1 MESDNKLFLL
11 DAYALIY
18 RAYYAF
24 IKNPR
29 INSKGF
35 NTSAILGFVN
45 TLEEVLKKENPTH
58 IGVAFDPSG
67 PTFRHEADANYKA
80 TRKGMPEELAQQMPV
95 MKQVLAA
102 MSVPCYELA
111 GYEADDLIGTI
122 SRKCQAAGWDCV
134 IVTGDKDSLQLIT
147 DRTKVKLV
155 STRMGQTTTKD
166 MTPETFRE
174 QYGFDPIHMIDL
186 KALMGDTSD
195 NIPGVPGVGEKT
207 AMALVQEYGAI
218 DEIYR
223 LLPDLH
229 AKPAAIRKLNTN
241 IVSLQQIVEALQGN
255 DYVTGVVPVVENG
268 ETVGYTISFSKSGP
282 VTIYHGKKGENGQ
295 NGTTPVIGVEQD
307 TDGLYYWTLDGEWLT
322 DDEGSKILAQGM
334 AGKSAY
340 ELAVE
345 KGYRGTLDEW
355 LASLNGSNGDDG
367 KSAYELAVE
376 NGYQGTEEE
385 WLASLKGS
393 AGDQGDDG
401 VTPKLEVRDDGY
413 WYISYDNGQ
422 TWNKLGPATGDP
434 GEDGDSM
441 FSDIDVSDP
450 DYLVL
455 TLAETGASIK
465 LPYYKDKFDLLFVSG
480 SDRVKEMSVYCG
492 PGATAEVEYELTNP
506 LNVQVAIECISHSGY
521 EVAVDKSA
529 KKITVSAPDDPA
541 AITDPES
548 EILVF
553 ASDDE
558 RTVMRK
564 LVVKQVKYIDYRA
577 TRQLDWEKSSV
588 NPRFWGEDCKF
599 LDEQS
604 TYDSATGEGRWAYTG
619 TVIYITD
626 AAFSGE
632 AGLQEIVIP
641 ASVVEVGRN
650 LWNETGGGG
659 AFQNCTALTSV
670 VFEGDNLSKINLN
683 TFNGC
688 SALSSIELPESLE
701 KIEYNAFDDCSAL
714 KSIVIPDKVT
724 YIGEGAFNY
733 CTGLQEAYIGDG
745 VTEIAAKAFA
755 ECTALKTVV
764 IGKSI
769 QRIGD
774 QAFNTRSSWDQMTL
788 EKITVLF
795 DDIASG
801 SFPVLESGSRG
812 VFPKPGGWDLV
823 SYKIYVPKGTK
834 AEYQKNWSD
843 YSSLIVEMQ

>member
-1 MESDNKLFLL
+1 M
-11 DAYALIY
+11 
-18 RAYYAF
+18 
-24 IKNPR
+24 
-29 INSKGF
+29 
-35 NTSAILGFVN
+35 ILGLLSLVSCTEYDEVAMWN
-45 TLEEVLKKENPTH
+45 KNEDMGSRLAALEEL
-58 IGVAFDPSG
+58 
-67 PTFRHEADANYKA
+67 
-80 TRKGMPEELAQQMPV
+80 
-95 MKQVLAA
+95 
-102 MSVPCYELA
+102 C
-111 GYEADDLIGTI
+111 
-122 SRKCQAAGWDCV
+122 SR
-134 IVTGDKDSLQLIT
+134 
-147 DRTKVKLV
+147 
-155 STRMGQTTTKD
+155 
-166 MTPETFRE
+166 
-174 QYGFDPIHMIDL
+174 
-186 KALMGDTSD
+186 
-195 NIPGVPGVGEKT
+195 
-207 AMALVQEYGAI
+207 
-218 DEIYR
+218 
-223 LLPDLH
+223 
-229 AKPAAIRKLNTN
+229 LNTN

-788 EKITVLF
+788 EKVTVLF

-812 VFPKPGGWDLV
+812 VFPKPGGWDPV

>member
-1 MESDNKLFLL
+1 M
-11 DAYALIY
+11 
-18 RAYYAF
+18 
-24 IKNPR
+24 
-29 INSKGF
+29 
-35 NTSAILGFVN
+35 ILGLLSLVSCTEYDEVAMWN
-45 TLEEVLKKENPTH
+45 KNEDMGSRLAALEELC
-58 IGVAFDPSG
+58 S
-67 PTFRHEADANYKA
+67 
-80 TRKGMPEELAQQMPV
+80 Q
-95 MKQVLAA
+95 
-102 MSVPCYELA
+102 
-111 GYEADDLIGTI
+111 
-122 SRKCQAAGWDCV
+122 
-134 IVTGDKDSLQLIT
+134 
-147 DRTKVKLV
+147 
-155 STRMGQTTTKD
+155 
-166 MTPETFRE
+166 
-174 QYGFDPIHMIDL
+174 
-186 KALMGDTSD
+186 
-195 NIPGVPGVGEKT
+195 
-207 AMALVQEYGAI
+207 
-218 DEIYR
+218 
-223 LLPDLH
+223 
-229 AKPAAIRKLNTN
+229 LNTN

-480 SDRVKEMSVYCG
+480 SDRVKEMAVYCG

-521 EVAVDKSA
+521 KVAVDKSA

-564 LVVKQVKYIDYRA
+564 LVVKPVKYIVYKA
-577 TRQLDWEKSSV
+577 TRQLDWKKSFGD
-588 NPRFWGEDCKF
+588 PRFWGGDCKF

-650 LWNETGGGG
+650 LLNETGGGG

-774 QAFNTRSSWDQMTL
+774 QAFNTRSSRDQMTL

-795 DDIASG
+795 DDVASG

>member
-1 MESDNKLFLL
+1 M
-11 DAYALIY
+11 
-18 RAYYAF
+18 
-24 IKNPR
+24 
-29 INSKGF
+29 
-35 NTSAILGFVN
+35 ILGLLSLVSCTEYDEVAMWN
-45 TLEEVLKKENPTH
+45 KNEDMGSRLAALEEL
-58 IGVAFDPSG
+58 
-67 PTFRHEADANYKA
+67 
-80 TRKGMPEELAQQMPV
+80 
-95 MKQVLAA
+95 
-102 MSVPCYELA
+102 C
-111 GYEADDLIGTI
+111 
-122 SRKCQAAGWDCV
+122 SR
-134 IVTGDKDSLQLIT
+134 
-147 DRTKVKLV
+147 
-155 STRMGQTTTKD
+155 
-166 MTPETFRE
+166 
-174 QYGFDPIHMIDL
+174 
-186 KALMGDTSD
+186 
-195 NIPGVPGVGEKT
+195 
-207 AMALVQEYGAI
+207 
-218 DEIYR
+218 
-223 LLPDLH
+223 
-229 AKPAAIRKLNTN
+229 LNTN

-376 NGYQGTEEE
+376 NGYRGTEEE

-422 TWNKLGPATGDP
+422 TWTKLGPATGDP

-465 LPYYKDKFDLLFVSG
+465 LPYYKAKFDLLFVSG

-564 LVVKQVKYIDYRA
+564 LVVKQVKYIDYKA

-632 AGLQEIVIP
+632 TGLQEIVIP

>member
-1 MESDNKLFLL
+1 
-11 DAYALIY
+11 
-18 RAYYAF
+18 
-24 IKNPR
+24 
-29 INSKGF
+29 
-35 NTSAILGFVN
+35 
-45 TLEEVLKKENPTH
+45 
-58 IGVAFDPSG
+58 
-67 PTFRHEADANYKA
+67 
-80 TRKGMPEELAQQMPV
+80 
-95 MKQVLAA
+95 
-102 MSVPCYELA
+102 
-111 GYEADDLIGTI
+111 
-122 SRKCQAAGWDCV
+122 
-134 IVTGDKDSLQLIT
+134 
-147 DRTKVKLV
+147 
-155 STRMGQTTTKD
+155 
-166 MTPETFRE
+166 
-174 QYGFDPIHMIDL
+174 
-186 KALMGDTSD
+186 
-195 NIPGVPGVGEKT
+195 
-207 AMALVQEYGAI
+207 
-218 DEIYR
+218 
-223 LLPDLH
+223 
-229 AKPAAIRKLNTN
+229 
-241 IVSLQQIVEALQGN
+241 
-255 DYVTGVVPVVENG
+255 
-268 ETVGYTISFSKSGP
+268 
-282 VTIYHGKKGENGQ
+282 
-295 NGTTPVIGVEQD
+295 
-307 TDGLYYWTLDGEWLT
+307 
-322 DDEGSKILAQGM
+322 M

-564 LVVKQVKYIDYRA
+564 LVVKQVKYIDYKA

-724 YIGEGAFNY
+724 YIGEGAFKV

>member
-1 MESDNKLFLL
+1 M
-11 DAYALIY
+11 
-18 RAYYAF
+18 
-24 IKNPR
+24 
-29 INSKGF
+29 
-35 NTSAILGFVN
+35 ILGLLSLVSCTEYDEVAMWN
-45 TLEEVLKKENPTH
+45 KNEDMGSRLAALEELC
-58 IGVAFDPSG
+58 S
-67 PTFRHEADANYKA
+67 
-80 TRKGMPEELAQQMPV
+80 Q
-95 MKQVLAA
+95 
-102 MSVPCYELA
+102 
-111 GYEADDLIGTI
+111 
-122 SRKCQAAGWDCV
+122 
-134 IVTGDKDSLQLIT
+134 
-147 DRTKVKLV
+147 
-155 STRMGQTTTKD
+155 
-166 MTPETFRE
+166 
-174 QYGFDPIHMIDL
+174 
-186 KALMGDTSD
+186 
-195 NIPGVPGVGEKT
+195 
-207 AMALVQEYGAI
+207 
-218 DEIYR
+218 
-223 LLPDLH
+223 
-229 AKPAAIRKLNTN
+229 LNTN

-812 VFPKPGGWDLV
+812 VFPKSGGWDLV

>member
-1 MESDNKLFLL
+1 M
-11 DAYALIY
+11 
-18 RAYYAF
+18 
-24 IKNPR
+24 
-29 INSKGF
+29 
-35 NTSAILGFVN
+35 ILGLLSLVSCTEYDEVAMWN
-45 TLEEVLKKENPTH
+45 KNEDMGSRLAALEELC
-58 IGVAFDPSG
+58 S
-67 PTFRHEADANYKA
+67 
-80 TRKGMPEELAQQMPV
+80 Q
-95 MKQVLAA
+95 
-102 MSVPCYELA
+102 
-111 GYEADDLIGTI
+111 
-122 SRKCQAAGWDCV
+122 
-134 IVTGDKDSLQLIT
+134 
-147 DRTKVKLV
+147 
-155 STRMGQTTTKD
+155 
-166 MTPETFRE
+166 
-174 QYGFDPIHMIDL
+174 
-186 KALMGDTSD
+186 
-195 NIPGVPGVGEKT
+195 
-207 AMALVQEYGAI
+207 
-218 DEIYR
+218 
-223 LLPDLH
+223 
-229 AKPAAIRKLNTN
+229 LNTN

-724 YIGEGAFNY
+724 YIGEGAFAD

>member
-1 MESDNKLFLL
+1 M
-11 DAYALIY
+11 
-18 RAYYAF
+18 
-24 IKNPR
+24 
-29 INSKGF
+29 
-35 NTSAILGFVN
+35 ILGLLSLVSCTEYDEVAMWN
-45 TLEEVLKKENPTH
+45 KNEDMGSRLAALEELC
-58 IGVAFDPSG
+58 S
-67 PTFRHEADANYKA
+67 
-80 TRKGMPEELAQQMPV
+80 Q
-95 MKQVLAA
+95 
-102 MSVPCYELA
+102 
-111 GYEADDLIGTI
+111 
-122 SRKCQAAGWDCV
+122 
-134 IVTGDKDSLQLIT
+134 
-147 DRTKVKLV
+147 
-155 STRMGQTTTKD
+155 
-166 MTPETFRE
+166 
-174 QYGFDPIHMIDL
+174 
-186 KALMGDTSD
+186 
-195 NIPGVPGVGEKT
+195 
-207 AMALVQEYGAI
+207 
-218 DEIYR
+218 
-223 LLPDLH
+223 
-229 AKPAAIRKLNTN
+229 LNTN

-564 LVVKQVKYIDYRA
+564 LVVKPVKYIVYKA
-577 TRQLDWEKSSV
+577 TRQLDWKKSSV
-588 NPRFWGEDCKF
+588 NPRFWGGDCKF

-650 LWNETGGGG
+650 LLNETGGGG

-774 QAFNTRSSWDQMTL
+774 QAFNTRSSRDQMTL

-795 DDIASG
+795 DDVASG

-812 VFPKPGGWDLV
+812 VFPKPGGWDPV

-834 AEYQKNWSD
+834 TEYQKNWSD

>member
-1 MESDNKLFLL
+1 M
-11 DAYALIY
+11 
-18 RAYYAF
+18 
-24 IKNPR
+24 
-29 INSKGF
+29 
-35 NTSAILGFVN
+35 ILGLLSLVSCTEYDEVAMWN
-45 TLEEVLKKENPTH
+45 KNEDMGSRLAALEEL
-58 IGVAFDPSG
+58 
-67 PTFRHEADANYKA
+67 
-80 TRKGMPEELAQQMPV
+80 
-95 MKQVLAA
+95 
-102 MSVPCYELA
+102 C
-111 GYEADDLIGTI
+111 
-122 SRKCQAAGWDCV
+122 SR
-134 IVTGDKDSLQLIT
+134 
-147 DRTKVKLV
+147 
-155 STRMGQTTTKD
+155 
-166 MTPETFRE
+166 
-174 QYGFDPIHMIDL
+174 
-186 KALMGDTSD
+186 
-195 NIPGVPGVGEKT
+195 
-207 AMALVQEYGAI
+207 
-218 DEIYR
+218 
-223 LLPDLH
+223 
-229 AKPAAIRKLNTN
+229 LNTN

-619 TVIYITD
+619 TVIYITA

>member
-1 MESDNKLFLL
+1 MRK
-11 DAYALIY
+11 I
-18 RAYYAF
+18 
-24 IKNPR
+24 I
-29 INSKGF
+29 
-35 NTSAILGFVN
+35 TCMILGLLSLVSCTEYDEVAMWN
-45 TLEEVLKKENPTH
+45 KNEDMGSRLAALEELC
-58 IGVAFDPSG
+58 S
-67 PTFRHEADANYKA
+67 
-80 TRKGMPEELAQQMPV
+80 Q
-95 MKQVLAA
+95 
-102 MSVPCYELA
+102 
-111 GYEADDLIGTI
+111 
-122 SRKCQAAGWDCV
+122 
-134 IVTGDKDSLQLIT
+134 
-147 DRTKVKLV
+147 
-155 STRMGQTTTKD
+155 
-166 MTPETFRE
+166 
-174 QYGFDPIHMIDL
+174 
-186 KALMGDTSD
+186 
-195 NIPGVPGVGEKT
+195 
-207 AMALVQEYGAI
+207 
-218 DEIYR
+218 
-223 LLPDLH
+223 
-229 AKPAAIRKLNTN
+229 LNTN

-529 KKITVSAPDDPA
+529 KKITVSAPDDPV

-564 LVVKQVKYIDYRA
+564 LVVKQVKYIDYKA
-577 TRQLDWEKSSV
+577 TRQLDWKKSFGD
-588 NPRFWGEDCKF
+588 PRFWGEDCKF

-670 VFEGDNLSKINLN
+670 IFEGDNLSKINLN

-788 EKITVLF
+788 EKVTVLF

-812 VFPKPGGWDLV
+812 VFPKPGGWDPV

>member
-1 MESDNKLFLL
+1 M
-11 DAYALIY
+11 
-18 RAYYAF
+18 
-24 IKNPR
+24 
-29 INSKGF
+29 
-35 NTSAILGFVN
+35 ILGLLSLVSCTEYDEVAMWN
-45 TLEEVLKKENPTH
+45 KNEDMGSRLAALEELC
-58 IGVAFDPSG
+58 S
-67 PTFRHEADANYKA
+67 
-80 TRKGMPEELAQQMPV
+80 Q
-95 MKQVLAA
+95 
-102 MSVPCYELA
+102 
-111 GYEADDLIGTI
+111 
-122 SRKCQAAGWDCV
+122 
-134 IVTGDKDSLQLIT
+134 
-147 DRTKVKLV
+147 
-155 STRMGQTTTKD
+155 
-166 MTPETFRE
+166 
-174 QYGFDPIHMIDL
+174 
-186 KALMGDTSD
+186 
-195 NIPGVPGVGEKT
+195 
-207 AMALVQEYGAI
+207 
-218 DEIYR
+218 
-223 LLPDLH
+223 
-229 AKPAAIRKLNTN
+229 LNTN

-564 LVVKQVKYIDYRA
+564 LVVKQVKYIDYKA

-795 DDIASG
+795 DDIASD

>member
-1 MESDNKLFLL
+1 M
-11 DAYALIY
+11 
-18 RAYYAF
+18 
-24 IKNPR
+24 
-29 INSKGF
+29 
-35 NTSAILGFVN
+35 ILGLLSLVSCTEYDEVAMWN
-45 TLEEVLKKENPTH
+45 KNEDMGSRLAALEELC
-58 IGVAFDPSG
+58 S
-67 PTFRHEADANYKA
+67 
-80 TRKGMPEELAQQMPV
+80 Q
-95 MKQVLAA
+95 
-102 MSVPCYELA
+102 
-111 GYEADDLIGTI
+111 
-122 SRKCQAAGWDCV
+122 
-134 IVTGDKDSLQLIT
+134 
-147 DRTKVKLV
+147 
-155 STRMGQTTTKD
+155 
-166 MTPETFRE
+166 
-174 QYGFDPIHMIDL
+174 
-186 KALMGDTSD
+186 
-195 NIPGVPGVGEKT
+195 
-207 AMALVQEYGAI
+207 
-218 DEIYR
+218 
-223 LLPDLH
+223 
-229 AKPAAIRKLNTN
+229 LNTN

-564 LVVKQVKYIDYRA
+564 LVVKQVKYIDYKA

-764 IGKSI
+764 IRKSI

>member
-1 MESDNKLFLL
+1 M
-11 DAYALIY
+11 
-18 RAYYAF
+18 
-24 IKNPR
+24 
-29 INSKGF
+29 
-35 NTSAILGFVN
+35 ILGLLSLVSCTEYDEVAMWN
-45 TLEEVLKKENPTH
+45 KNEDMGSRLAALEEL
-58 IGVAFDPSG
+58 
-67 PTFRHEADANYKA
+67 
-80 TRKGMPEELAQQMPV
+80 
-95 MKQVLAA
+95 
-102 MSVPCYELA
+102 C
-111 GYEADDLIGTI
+111 
-122 SRKCQAAGWDCV
+122 SR
-134 IVTGDKDSLQLIT
+134 
-147 DRTKVKLV
+147 
-155 STRMGQTTTKD
+155 
-166 MTPETFRE
+166 
-174 QYGFDPIHMIDL
+174 
-186 KALMGDTSD
+186 
-195 NIPGVPGVGEKT
+195 
-207 AMALVQEYGAI
+207 
-218 DEIYR
+218 
-223 LLPDLH
+223 
-229 AKPAAIRKLNTN
+229 LNTN

-376 NGYQGTEEE
+376 NGYRGTEEE

>member
-1 MESDNKLFLL
+1 M
-11 DAYALIY
+11 
-18 RAYYAF
+18 
-24 IKNPR
+24 
-29 INSKGF
+29 
-35 NTSAILGFVN
+35 ILGLLSLVSCTEYDEVAMWN
-45 TLEEVLKKENPTH
+45 KNEDMGSRLAALEEL
-58 IGVAFDPSG
+58 
-67 PTFRHEADANYKA
+67 
-80 TRKGMPEELAQQMPV
+80 
-95 MKQVLAA
+95 
-102 MSVPCYELA
+102 C
-111 GYEADDLIGTI
+111 
-122 SRKCQAAGWDCV
+122 SR
-134 IVTGDKDSLQLIT
+134 
-147 DRTKVKLV
+147 
-155 STRMGQTTTKD
+155 
-166 MTPETFRE
+166 
-174 QYGFDPIHMIDL
+174 
-186 KALMGDTSD
+186 
-195 NIPGVPGVGEKT
+195 
-207 AMALVQEYGAI
+207 
-218 DEIYR
+218 
-223 LLPDLH
+223 
-229 AKPAAIRKLNTN
+229 LNTN

-795 DDIASG
+795 DDIGSG

-812 VFPKPGGWDLV
+812 VFPKPGGWDPV

>member
-1 MESDNKLFLL
+1 M
-11 DAYALIY
+11 
-18 RAYYAF
+18 
-24 IKNPR
+24 
-29 INSKGF
+29 
-35 NTSAILGFVN
+35 ILGLLSLVSCTEYDEVAMWN
-45 TLEEVLKKENPTH
+45 KNEDMGSRLAALEELC
-58 IGVAFDPSG
+58 S
-67 PTFRHEADANYKA
+67 
-80 TRKGMPEELAQQMPV
+80 Q
-95 MKQVLAA
+95 
-102 MSVPCYELA
+102 
-111 GYEADDLIGTI
+111 
-122 SRKCQAAGWDCV
+122 
-134 IVTGDKDSLQLIT
+134 
-147 DRTKVKLV
+147 
-155 STRMGQTTTKD
+155 
-166 MTPETFRE
+166 
-174 QYGFDPIHMIDL
+174 
-186 KALMGDTSD
+186 
-195 NIPGVPGVGEKT
+195 
-207 AMALVQEYGAI
+207 
-218 DEIYR
+218 
-223 LLPDLH
+223 
-229 AKPAAIRKLNTN
+229 LNTN

-564 LVVKQVKYIDYRA
+564 LVVKQVKYIDYKA

-745 VTEIAAKAFA
+745 VTE
-755 ECTALKTVV
+755 L
-764 IGKSI
+764 
-769 QRIGD
+769 
-774 QAFNTRSSWDQMTL
+774 
-788 EKITVLF
+788 
-795 DDIASG
+795 
-801 SFPVLESGSRG
+801 
-812 VFPKPGGWDLV
+812 
-823 SYKIYVPKGTK
+823 
-834 AEYQKNWSD
+834 
-843 YSSLIVEMQ
+843 SLIHI

>member
-1 MESDNKLFLL
+1 M
-11 DAYALIY
+11 
-18 RAYYAF
+18 
-24 IKNPR
+24 
-29 INSKGF
+29 
-35 NTSAILGFVN
+35 ILGLLSLVSCTEYDEVAMWN
-45 TLEEVLKKENPTH
+45 KNEDMGSRLAALEELC
-58 IGVAFDPSG
+58 S
-67 PTFRHEADANYKA
+67 
-80 TRKGMPEELAQQMPV
+80 Q
-95 MKQVLAA
+95 
-102 MSVPCYELA
+102 
-111 GYEADDLIGTI
+111 
-122 SRKCQAAGWDCV
+122 
-134 IVTGDKDSLQLIT
+134 
-147 DRTKVKLV
+147 
-155 STRMGQTTTKD
+155 
-166 MTPETFRE
+166 
-174 QYGFDPIHMIDL
+174 
-186 KALMGDTSD
+186 
-195 NIPGVPGVGEKT
+195 
-207 AMALVQEYGAI
+207 
-218 DEIYR
+218 
-223 LLPDLH
+223 
-229 AKPAAIRKLNTN
+229 LNTN

-295 NGTTPVIGVEQD
+295 NGTTLVIGVEQD

-385 WLASLKGS
+385 WLALLKGS

>member
-1 MESDNKLFLL
+1 M
-11 DAYALIY
+11 
-18 RAYYAF
+18 
-24 IKNPR
+24 
-29 INSKGF
+29 
-35 NTSAILGFVN
+35 ILGLLSLVSCTEYDEVAMWN
-45 TLEEVLKKENPTH
+45 KNEDMGSRLAALEELC
-58 IGVAFDPSG
+58 S
-67 PTFRHEADANYKA
+67 
-80 TRKGMPEELAQQMPV
+80 Q
-95 MKQVLAA
+95 
-102 MSVPCYELA
+102 
-111 GYEADDLIGTI
+111 
-122 SRKCQAAGWDCV
+122 
-134 IVTGDKDSLQLIT
+134 
-147 DRTKVKLV
+147 
-155 STRMGQTTTKD
+155 
-166 MTPETFRE
+166 
-174 QYGFDPIHMIDL
+174 
-186 KALMGDTSD
+186 
-195 NIPGVPGVGEKT
+195 
-207 AMALVQEYGAI
+207 
-218 DEIYR
+218 
-223 LLPDLH
+223 
-229 AKPAAIRKLNTN
+229 LNTN

-812 VFPKPGGWDLV
+812 VFPKPGGWGLV

>member
-1 MESDNKLFLL
+1 M
-11 DAYALIY
+11 
-18 RAYYAF
+18 
-24 IKNPR
+24 
-29 INSKGF
+29 
-35 NTSAILGFVN
+35 ILGLLSLVSCTEYDEVAMWN
-45 TLEEVLKKENPTH
+45 KNEDMGSRLAALEELC
-58 IGVAFDPSG
+58 S
-67 PTFRHEADANYKA
+67 
-80 TRKGMPEELAQQMPV
+80 Q
-95 MKQVLAA
+95 
-102 MSVPCYELA
+102 
-111 GYEADDLIGTI
+111 
-122 SRKCQAAGWDCV
+122 
-134 IVTGDKDSLQLIT
+134 
-147 DRTKVKLV
+147 
-155 STRMGQTTTKD
+155 
-166 MTPETFRE
+166 
-174 QYGFDPIHMIDL
+174 
-186 KALMGDTSD
+186 
-195 NIPGVPGVGEKT
+195 
-207 AMALVQEYGAI
+207 
-218 DEIYR
+218 
-223 LLPDLH
+223 
-229 AKPAAIRKLNTN
+229 LNTN

-355 LASLNGSNGDDG
+355 LASLNGSNGDD
-367 KSAYELAVE
+367 
-376 NGYQGTEEE
+376 
-385 WLASLKGS
+385 
-393 AGDQGDDG
+393 GDDG

-564 LVVKQVKYIDYRA
+564 LVVKQVKYIDYKA

>member
-1 MESDNKLFLL
+1 M
-11 DAYALIY
+11 
-18 RAYYAF
+18 
-24 IKNPR
+24 
-29 INSKGF
+29 
-35 NTSAILGFVN
+35 ILGLLSLVSCTEYDEVAMWN
-45 TLEEVLKKENPTH
+45 KNEDMGSRLAALEELC
-58 IGVAFDPSG
+58 S
-67 PTFRHEADANYKA
+67 
-80 TRKGMPEELAQQMPV
+80 Q
-95 MKQVLAA
+95 
-102 MSVPCYELA
+102 
-111 GYEADDLIGTI
+111 
-122 SRKCQAAGWDCV
+122 
-134 IVTGDKDSLQLIT
+134 
-147 DRTKVKLV
+147 
-155 STRMGQTTTKD
+155 
-166 MTPETFRE
+166 
-174 QYGFDPIHMIDL
+174 
-186 KALMGDTSD
+186 
-195 NIPGVPGVGEKT
+195 
-207 AMALVQEYGAI
+207 
-218 DEIYR
+218 
-223 LLPDLH
+223 
-229 AKPAAIRKLNTN
+229 LNTN

>member
-1 MESDNKLFLL
+1 M
-11 DAYALIY
+11 
-18 RAYYAF
+18 
-24 IKNPR
+24 
-29 INSKGF
+29 
-35 NTSAILGFVN
+35 ILGLLSLVSCTEYDEVAMWN
-45 TLEEVLKKENPTH
+45 KNEDMGSRLAALEELC
-58 IGVAFDPSG
+58 S
-67 PTFRHEADANYKA
+67 
-80 TRKGMPEELAQQMPV
+80 Q
-95 MKQVLAA
+95 
-102 MSVPCYELA
+102 
-111 GYEADDLIGTI
+111 
-122 SRKCQAAGWDCV
+122 
-134 IVTGDKDSLQLIT
+134 
-147 DRTKVKLV
+147 
-155 STRMGQTTTKD
+155 
-166 MTPETFRE
+166 
-174 QYGFDPIHMIDL
+174 
-186 KALMGDTSD
+186 
-195 NIPGVPGVGEKT
+195 
-207 AMALVQEYGAI
+207 
-218 DEIYR
+218 
-223 LLPDLH
+223 
-229 AKPAAIRKLNTN
+229 LNTN

-724 YIGEGAFNY
+724 YIGEGAFPA

>member
-1 MESDNKLFLL
+1 M
-11 DAYALIY
+11 
-18 RAYYAF
+18 
-24 IKNPR
+24 
-29 INSKGF
+29 
-35 NTSAILGFVN
+35 ILGLLSLVSCTEYDEVAMWN
-45 TLEEVLKKENPTH
+45 KNEDMGSRLAALEELC
-58 IGVAFDPSG
+58 S
-67 PTFRHEADANYKA
+67 
-80 TRKGMPEELAQQMPV
+80 Q
-95 MKQVLAA
+95 
-102 MSVPCYELA
+102 
-111 GYEADDLIGTI
+111 
-122 SRKCQAAGWDCV
+122 
-134 IVTGDKDSLQLIT
+134 
-147 DRTKVKLV
+147 
-155 STRMGQTTTKD
+155 
-166 MTPETFRE
+166 
-174 QYGFDPIHMIDL
+174 
-186 KALMGDTSD
+186 
-195 NIPGVPGVGEKT
+195 
-207 AMALVQEYGAI
+207 
-218 DEIYR
+218 
-223 LLPDLH
+223 
-229 AKPAAIRKLNTN
+229 LNTN

-255 DYVTGVVPVVENG
+255 DYVTGVVPVVEND

>member
-1 MESDNKLFLL
+1 M
-11 DAYALIY
+11 
-18 RAYYAF
+18 
-24 IKNPR
+24 
-29 INSKGF
+29 
-35 NTSAILGFVN
+35 ILGLLSLVSCTEYDEVAMWN
-45 TLEEVLKKENPTH
+45 KNEDMGSRLAALEELC
-58 IGVAFDPSG
+58 S
-67 PTFRHEADANYKA
+67 
-80 TRKGMPEELAQQMPV
+80 Q
-95 MKQVLAA
+95 
-102 MSVPCYELA
+102 
-111 GYEADDLIGTI
+111 
-122 SRKCQAAGWDCV
+122 
-134 IVTGDKDSLQLIT
+134 
-147 DRTKVKLV
+147 
-155 STRMGQTTTKD
+155 
-166 MTPETFRE
+166 
-174 QYGFDPIHMIDL
+174 
-186 KALMGDTSD
+186 
-195 NIPGVPGVGEKT
+195 
-207 AMALVQEYGAI
+207 
-218 DEIYR
+218 
-223 LLPDLH
+223 
-229 AKPAAIRKLNTN
+229 LNTN

-564 LVVKQVKYIDYRA
+564 LVVKQVKYIDYKA

-724 YIGEGAFNY
+724 YIGEGAFCY

>member
-1 MESDNKLFLL
+1 M
-11 DAYALIY
+11 
-18 RAYYAF
+18 
-24 IKNPR
+24 
-29 INSKGF
+29 
-35 NTSAILGFVN
+35 ILGLLSLVSCTEYDEVAMWN
-45 TLEEVLKKENPTH
+45 KNEDMGSRLAALEEL
-58 IGVAFDPSG
+58 
-67 PTFRHEADANYKA
+67 
-80 TRKGMPEELAQQMPV
+80 
-95 MKQVLAA
+95 
-102 MSVPCYELA
+102 C
-111 GYEADDLIGTI
+111 
-122 SRKCQAAGWDCV
+122 SR
-134 IVTGDKDSLQLIT
+134 
-147 DRTKVKLV
+147 
-155 STRMGQTTTKD
+155 
-166 MTPETFRE
+166 
-174 QYGFDPIHMIDL
+174 
-186 KALMGDTSD
+186 
-195 NIPGVPGVGEKT
+195 
-207 AMALVQEYGAI
+207 
-218 DEIYR
+218 
-223 LLPDLH
+223 
-229 AKPAAIRKLNTN
+229 LNTN

-724 YIGEGAFNY
+724 YIGEGAFII

>member
-1 MESDNKLFLL
+1 M
-11 DAYALIY
+11 
-18 RAYYAF
+18 
-24 IKNPR
+24 
-29 INSKGF
+29 
-35 NTSAILGFVN
+35 ILGLLSLVSCTEYDEVAMWN
-45 TLEEVLKKENPTH
+45 KNEDMGSRLAALEEL
-58 IGVAFDPSG
+58 
-67 PTFRHEADANYKA
+67 
-80 TRKGMPEELAQQMPV
+80 
-95 MKQVLAA
+95 
-102 MSVPCYELA
+102 C
-111 GYEADDLIGTI
+111 
-122 SRKCQAAGWDCV
+122 SR
-134 IVTGDKDSLQLIT
+134 
-147 DRTKVKLV
+147 
-155 STRMGQTTTKD
+155 
-166 MTPETFRE
+166 
-174 QYGFDPIHMIDL
+174 
-186 KALMGDTSD
+186 
-195 NIPGVPGVGEKT
+195 
-207 AMALVQEYGAI
+207 
-218 DEIYR
+218 
-223 LLPDLH
+223 
-229 AKPAAIRKLNTN
+229 LNTN

-564 LVVKQVKYIDYRA
+564 LVVKQVKYIDYKA

-588 NPRFWGEDCKF
+588 NLRFWGEDCKF

>member
-1 MESDNKLFLL
+1 M
-11 DAYALIY
+11 
-18 RAYYAF
+18 
-24 IKNPR
+24 
-29 INSKGF
+29 
-35 NTSAILGFVN
+35 ILGLLSLVSCTEYDEVAMWN
-45 TLEEVLKKENPTH
+45 KNEDMGSRLAALEEL
-58 IGVAFDPSG
+58 
-67 PTFRHEADANYKA
+67 
-80 TRKGMPEELAQQMPV
+80 
-95 MKQVLAA
+95 
-102 MSVPCYELA
+102 C
-111 GYEADDLIGTI
+111 
-122 SRKCQAAGWDCV
+122 SR
-134 IVTGDKDSLQLIT
+134 
-147 DRTKVKLV
+147 
-155 STRMGQTTTKD
+155 
-166 MTPETFRE
+166 
-174 QYGFDPIHMIDL
+174 
-186 KALMGDTSD
+186 
-195 NIPGVPGVGEKT
+195 
-207 AMALVQEYGAI
+207 
-218 DEIYR
+218 
-223 LLPDLH
+223 
-229 AKPAAIRKLNTN
+229 LNTN

-376 NGYQGTEEE
+376 NGYRGTEEE
-385 WLASLKGS
+385 WLASLKGNT
-393 AGDQGDDG
+393 GDQGDDG

-564 LVVKQVKYIDYRA
+564 LVVKQVKYIDYKA

-619 TVIYITD
+619 TVICITD

>member
-1 MESDNKLFLL
+1 M
-11 DAYALIY
+11 
-18 RAYYAF
+18 
-24 IKNPR
+24 
-29 INSKGF
+29 
-35 NTSAILGFVN
+35 ILGLLSLVSCTEYDKVAMWN
-45 TLEEVLKKENPTH
+45 KNEDMGSRLAALEEL
-58 IGVAFDPSG
+58 
-67 PTFRHEADANYKA
+67 
-80 TRKGMPEELAQQMPV
+80 
-95 MKQVLAA
+95 
-102 MSVPCYELA
+102 C
-111 GYEADDLIGTI
+111 
-122 SRKCQAAGWDCV
+122 SR
-134 IVTGDKDSLQLIT
+134 
-147 DRTKVKLV
+147 
-155 STRMGQTTTKD
+155 
-166 MTPETFRE
+166 
-174 QYGFDPIHMIDL
+174 
-186 KALMGDTSD
+186 
-195 NIPGVPGVGEKT
+195 
-207 AMALVQEYGAI
+207 
-218 DEIYR
+218 
-223 LLPDLH
+223 
-229 AKPAAIRKLNTN
+229 LNTN

-564 LVVKQVKYIDYRA
+564 LVVKQVKYIDYKA

>member
-1 MESDNKLFLL
+1 M
-11 DAYALIY
+11 
-18 RAYYAF
+18 
-24 IKNPR
+24 
-29 INSKGF
+29 
-35 NTSAILGFVN
+35 ILGLLSLVSCTEYDEVAMWN
-45 TLEEVLKKENPTH
+45 KNEDMGSRLAALEELC
-58 IGVAFDPSG
+58 S
-67 PTFRHEADANYKA
+67 
-80 TRKGMPEELAQQMPV
+80 Q
-95 MKQVLAA
+95 
-102 MSVPCYELA
+102 
-111 GYEADDLIGTI
+111 
-122 SRKCQAAGWDCV
+122 
-134 IVTGDKDSLQLIT
+134 
-147 DRTKVKLV
+147 
-155 STRMGQTTTKD
+155 
-166 MTPETFRE
+166 
-174 QYGFDPIHMIDL
+174 
-186 KALMGDTSD
+186 
-195 NIPGVPGVGEKT
+195 
-207 AMALVQEYGAI
+207 
-218 DEIYR
+218 
-223 LLPDLH
+223 
-229 AKPAAIRKLNTN
+229 LNTN

-558 RTVMRK
+558 RTDMRK
-564 LVVKQVKYIDYRA
+564 FVVKQVQYIDYSA

>member
-1 MESDNKLFLL
+1 M
-11 DAYALIY
+11 
-18 RAYYAF
+18 
-24 IKNPR
+24 
-29 INSKGF
+29 
-35 NTSAILGFVN
+35 ILGLLSLVSCTEYDEVAMWN
-45 TLEEVLKKENPTH
+45 KNEDMGSRLAALEELC
-58 IGVAFDPSG
+58 S
-67 PTFRHEADANYKA
+67 
-80 TRKGMPEELAQQMPV
+80 Q
-95 MKQVLAA
+95 
-102 MSVPCYELA
+102 
-111 GYEADDLIGTI
+111 
-122 SRKCQAAGWDCV
+122 
-134 IVTGDKDSLQLIT
+134 
-147 DRTKVKLV
+147 
-155 STRMGQTTTKD
+155 
-166 MTPETFRE
+166 
-174 QYGFDPIHMIDL
+174 
-186 KALMGDTSD
+186 
-195 NIPGVPGVGEKT
+195 
-207 AMALVQEYGAI
+207 
-218 DEIYR
+218 
-223 LLPDLH
+223 
-229 AKPAAIRKLNTN
+229 LNTN

-564 LVVKQVKYIDYRA
+564 LVVKQVKYIDYKA

-724 YIGEGAFNY
+724 YIGEGAFLNR
-733 CTGLQEAYIGDG
+733 TGLQEAYIGDG

>member
-1 MESDNKLFLL
+1 M
-11 DAYALIY
+11 
-18 RAYYAF
+18 
-24 IKNPR
+24 
-29 INSKGF
+29 
-35 NTSAILGFVN
+35 ILGLLSLVSCTEYDEVAMWN
-45 TLEEVLKKENPTH
+45 KNEDMGSRLAALEELC
-58 IGVAFDPSG
+58 S
-67 PTFRHEADANYKA
+67 
-80 TRKGMPEELAQQMPV
+80 Q
-95 MKQVLAA
+95 
-102 MSVPCYELA
+102 
-111 GYEADDLIGTI
+111 
-122 SRKCQAAGWDCV
+122 
-134 IVTGDKDSLQLIT
+134 
-147 DRTKVKLV
+147 
-155 STRMGQTTTKD
+155 
-166 MTPETFRE
+166 
-174 QYGFDPIHMIDL
+174 
-186 KALMGDTSD
+186 
-195 NIPGVPGVGEKT
+195 
-207 AMALVQEYGAI
+207 
-218 DEIYR
+218 
-223 LLPDLH
+223 
-229 AKPAAIRKLNTN
+229 LNTN

-626 AAFSGE
+626 AAFLGE

>member
-1 MESDNKLFLL
+1 MRVRNFRRFSFW
-11 DAYALIY
+11 A
-18 RAYYAF
+18 
-24 IKNPR
+24 
-29 INSKGF
+29 NSTTEK
-35 NTSAILGFVN
+35 SHL
-45 TLEEVLKKENPTH
+45 VLNS
-58 IGVAFDPSG
+58 VAFG
-67 PTFRHEADANYKA
+67 FAD
-80 TRKGMPEELAQQMPV
+80 
-95 MKQVLAA
+95 
-102 MSVPCYELA
+102 
-111 GYEADDLIGTI
+111 
-122 SRKCQAAGWDCV
+122 
-134 IVTGDKDSLQLIT
+134 
-147 DRTKVKLV
+147 
-155 STRMGQTTTKD
+155 
-166 MTPETFRE
+166 
-174 QYGFDPIHMIDL
+174 
-186 KALMGDTSD
+186 
-195 NIPGVPGVGEKT
+195 
-207 AMALVQEYGAI
+207 
-218 DEIYR
+218 YR
-223 LLPDLH
+223 
-229 AKPAAIRKLNTN
+229 
-241 IVSLQQIVEALQGN
+241 
-255 DYVTGVVPVVENG
+255 
-268 ETVGYTISFSKSGP
+268 
-282 VTIYHGKKGENGQ
+282 
-295 NGTTPVIGVEQD
+295 
-307 TDGLYYWTLDGEWLT
+307 
-322 DDEGSKILAQGM
+322 
-334 AGKSAY
+334 
-340 ELAVE
+340 
-345 KGYRGTLDEW
+345 YRGTLDEW
-355 LASLNGSNGDDG
+355 LASLNGSNGDDGKSAYELAVENGYRGTEEEWLASLKGNTGNDGKSAYELAVEKGYQGTEEEWLASLNGSNGNDGDDG

>member
-1 MESDNKLFLL
+1 M
-11 DAYALIY
+11 
-18 RAYYAF
+18 
-24 IKNPR
+24 
-29 INSKGF
+29 
-35 NTSAILGFVN
+35 ILGLLSLVSCTEYDEVAMWN
-45 TLEEVLKKENPTH
+45 KNEDMGSRLAALEELC
-58 IGVAFDPSG
+58 S
-67 PTFRHEADANYKA
+67 
-80 TRKGMPEELAQQMPV
+80 Q
-95 MKQVLAA
+95 
-102 MSVPCYELA
+102 
-111 GYEADDLIGTI
+111 
-122 SRKCQAAGWDCV
+122 
-134 IVTGDKDSLQLIT
+134 
-147 DRTKVKLV
+147 
-155 STRMGQTTTKD
+155 
-166 MTPETFRE
+166 
-174 QYGFDPIHMIDL
+174 
-186 KALMGDTSD
+186 
-195 NIPGVPGVGEKT
+195 
-207 AMALVQEYGAI
+207 
-218 DEIYR
+218 
-223 LLPDLH
+223 
-229 AKPAAIRKLNTN
+229 LNTN

-541 AITDPES
+541 AITDLES

-564 LVVKQVKYIDYRA
+564 LVVKQVKYIDYKA

>member
-1 MESDNKLFLL
+1 M
-11 DAYALIY
+11 
-18 RAYYAF
+18 
-24 IKNPR
+24 
-29 INSKGF
+29 
-35 NTSAILGFVN
+35 ILGLLSLVSCTEYDEVAMWN
-45 TLEEVLKKENPTH
+45 KNEDMGSRLAALEELC
-58 IGVAFDPSG
+58 S
-67 PTFRHEADANYKA
+67 
-80 TRKGMPEELAQQMPV
+80 Q
-95 MKQVLAA
+95 
-102 MSVPCYELA
+102 
-111 GYEADDLIGTI
+111 
-122 SRKCQAAGWDCV
+122 
-134 IVTGDKDSLQLIT
+134 
-147 DRTKVKLV
+147 
-155 STRMGQTTTKD
+155 
-166 MTPETFRE
+166 
-174 QYGFDPIHMIDL
+174 
-186 KALMGDTSD
+186 
-195 NIPGVPGVGEKT
+195 
-207 AMALVQEYGAI
+207 
-218 DEIYR
+218 
-223 LLPDLH
+223 
-229 AKPAAIRKLNTN
+229 LNTN

-564 LVVKQVKYIDYRA
+564 LVVKQVKYIDYKA

-604 TYDSATGEGRWAYTG
+604 TYDSATGEERWAYTG

>member
-1 MESDNKLFLL
+1 M
-11 DAYALIY
+11 
-18 RAYYAF
+18 
-24 IKNPR
+24 
-29 INSKGF
+29 
-35 NTSAILGFVN
+35 ILGLLSLVSCTEYDEVAMWN
-45 TLEEVLKKENPTH
+45 KNEDMGSRLAALEELC
-58 IGVAFDPSG
+58 S
-67 PTFRHEADANYKA
+67 
-80 TRKGMPEELAQQMPV
+80 Q
-95 MKQVLAA
+95 
-102 MSVPCYELA
+102 
-111 GYEADDLIGTI
+111 
-122 SRKCQAAGWDCV
+122 
-134 IVTGDKDSLQLIT
+134 
-147 DRTKVKLV
+147 
-155 STRMGQTTTKD
+155 
-166 MTPETFRE
+166 
-174 QYGFDPIHMIDL
+174 
-186 KALMGDTSD
+186 
-195 NIPGVPGVGEKT
+195 
-207 AMALVQEYGAI
+207 
-218 DEIYR
+218 
-223 LLPDLH
+223 
-229 AKPAAIRKLNTN
+229 LNTN

-788 EKITVLF
+788 EKIIVLF

>member
-1 MESDNKLFLL
+1 M
-11 DAYALIY
+11 
-18 RAYYAF
+18 
-24 IKNPR
+24 
-29 INSKGF
+29 
-35 NTSAILGFVN
+35 ILGLLSLVSCTEYDEVAMWN
-45 TLEEVLKKENPTH
+45 KNEDTGSRLAALEELC
-58 IGVAFDPSG
+58 S
-67 PTFRHEADANYKA
+67 
-80 TRKGMPEELAQQMPV
+80 Q
-95 MKQVLAA
+95 
-102 MSVPCYELA
+102 
-111 GYEADDLIGTI
+111 
-122 SRKCQAAGWDCV
+122 
-134 IVTGDKDSLQLIT
+134 
-147 DRTKVKLV
+147 
-155 STRMGQTTTKD
+155 
-166 MTPETFRE
+166 
-174 QYGFDPIHMIDL
+174 
-186 KALMGDTSD
+186 
-195 NIPGVPGVGEKT
+195 
-207 AMALVQEYGAI
+207 
-218 DEIYR
+218 
-223 LLPDLH
+223 
-229 AKPAAIRKLNTN
+229 LNTN

-564 LVVKQVKYIDYRA
+564 LVVKQVKYIDYKA

>member
-1 MESDNKLFLL
+1 M
-11 DAYALIY
+11 
-18 RAYYAF
+18 
-24 IKNPR
+24 
-29 INSKGF
+29 
-35 NTSAILGFVN
+35 ILGLLSLVSCTEYDEVAMWN
-45 TLEEVLKKENPTH
+45 KNEDMGSRLAALEEL
-58 IGVAFDPSG
+58 
-67 PTFRHEADANYKA
+67 
-80 TRKGMPEELAQQMPV
+80 
-95 MKQVLAA
+95 
-102 MSVPCYELA
+102 C
-111 GYEADDLIGTI
+111 
-122 SRKCQAAGWDCV
+122 SR
-134 IVTGDKDSLQLIT
+134 
-147 DRTKVKLV
+147 
-155 STRMGQTTTKD
+155 
-166 MTPETFRE
+166 
-174 QYGFDPIHMIDL
+174 
-186 KALMGDTSD
+186 
-195 NIPGVPGVGEKT
+195 
-207 AMALVQEYGAI
+207 
-218 DEIYR
+218 
-223 LLPDLH
+223 
-229 AKPAAIRKLNTN
+229 LNTN

-345 KGYRGTLDEW
+345 KGYQGTEEEW

-376 NGYQGTEEE
+376 NGYRGTEEE

-564 LVVKQVKYIDYRA
+564 LVVKQVKYIDYKA

-588 NPRFWGEDCKF
+588 DPRFWGEDCKF

-788 EKITVLF
+788 EKVTVLF
-795 DDIASG
+795 DDIGSG

-812 VFPKPGGWDLV
+812 VFPKPGGWDPV

>member
-1 MESDNKLFLL
+1 M
-11 DAYALIY
+11 
-18 RAYYAF
+18 
-24 IKNPR
+24 
-29 INSKGF
+29 
-35 NTSAILGFVN
+35 ILGLLSLVSCTEYDEVAMWN
-45 TLEEVLKKENPTH
+45 KNEDMGSRLAALEELC
-58 IGVAFDPSG
+58 S
-67 PTFRHEADANYKA
+67 
-80 TRKGMPEELAQQMPV
+80 Q
-95 MKQVLAA
+95 
-102 MSVPCYELA
+102 
-111 GYEADDLIGTI
+111 
-122 SRKCQAAGWDCV
+122 
-134 IVTGDKDSLQLIT
+134 
-147 DRTKVKLV
+147 
-155 STRMGQTTTKD
+155 
-166 MTPETFRE
+166 
-174 QYGFDPIHMIDL
+174 
-186 KALMGDTSD
+186 
-195 NIPGVPGVGEKT
+195 
-207 AMALVQEYGAI
+207 
-218 DEIYR
+218 
-223 LLPDLH
+223 
-229 AKPAAIRKLNTN
+229 LNTN

-823 SYKIYVPKGTK
+823 SYKIYVPKGSK

>member
-1 MESDNKLFLL
+1 M
-11 DAYALIY
+11 
-18 RAYYAF
+18 
-24 IKNPR
+24 
-29 INSKGF
+29 
-35 NTSAILGFVN
+35 ILGLLSLVSCTEYDEVAMWN
-45 TLEEVLKKENPTH
+45 KNEDMGSRLAALEELC
-58 IGVAFDPSG
+58 S
-67 PTFRHEADANYKA
+67 
-80 TRKGMPEELAQQMPV
+80 Q
-95 MKQVLAA
+95 
-102 MSVPCYELA
+102 
-111 GYEADDLIGTI
+111 
-122 SRKCQAAGWDCV
+122 
-134 IVTGDKDSLQLIT
+134 
-147 DRTKVKLV
+147 
-155 STRMGQTTTKD
+155 
-166 MTPETFRE
+166 
-174 QYGFDPIHMIDL
+174 
-186 KALMGDTSD
+186 
-195 NIPGVPGVGEKT
+195 
-207 AMALVQEYGAI
+207 
-218 DEIYR
+218 
-223 LLPDLH
+223 
-229 AKPAAIRKLNTN
+229 LNTN

-564 LVVKQVKYIDYRA
+564 LVVKQVKYIDYKA

-724 YIGEGAFNY
+724 YIGEGAFILS
-733 CTGLQEAYIGDG
+733 TGLQEAYIGDG

>member
-1 MESDNKLFLL
+1 M
-11 DAYALIY
+11 
-18 RAYYAF
+18 
-24 IKNPR
+24 
-29 INSKGF
+29 
-35 NTSAILGFVN
+35 ILGLLSLVSCTEYDEVAMWN
-45 TLEEVLKKENPTH
+45 KNEDMGSRLAALEELCSRLK
-58 IGVAFDPSG
+58 
-67 PTFRHEADANYKA
+67 
-80 TRKGMPEELAQQMPV
+80 
-95 MKQVLAA
+95 
-102 MSVPCYELA
+102 
-111 GYEADDLIGTI
+111 
-122 SRKCQAAGWDCV
+122 
-134 IVTGDKDSLQLIT
+134 
-147 DRTKVKLV
+147 
-155 STRMGQTTTKD
+155 
-166 MTPETFRE
+166 
-174 QYGFDPIHMIDL
+174 
-186 KALMGDTSD
+186 
-195 NIPGVPGVGEKT
+195 
-207 AMALVQEYGAI
+207 
-218 DEIYR
+218 
-223 LLPDLH
+223 
-229 AKPAAIRKLNTN
+229 TN
-241 IVSLQQIVEALQGN
+241 IVSLQQSVEALQGN